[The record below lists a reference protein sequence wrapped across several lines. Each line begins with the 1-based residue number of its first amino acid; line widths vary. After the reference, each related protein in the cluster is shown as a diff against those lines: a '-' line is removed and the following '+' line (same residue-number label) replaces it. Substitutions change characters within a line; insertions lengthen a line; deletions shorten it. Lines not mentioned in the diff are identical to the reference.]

1 MKFRMIVIMTCTVP
15 WMFTITRKTI
25 KQVLIQMHK
34 FKVQEI
40 WIRILVQMHTL
51 LMNNKTEKTF
61 TNGSNVK

>member
-1 MKFRMIVIMTCTVP
+1 
-15 WMFTITRKTI
+15 
-25 KQVLIQMHK
+25 MHK